1 MKRTVMIFFALALAL
16 TSAYAQPPSRPPA
29 QSNCMLTVR
38 GIRLGMSL
46 EQLLALFPASSKK
59 KETRDVIEKAK
70 TAANN
75 ETVYVAFD
83 PVSEG
88 SSGQF
93 SGVDSVSVGIYKGQ
107 VVDFTVLY
115 GGPTWRTIDEW
126 VNKLAETFKLPNAKG
141 WTEGPSENPNRMLKC
156 KTVIIEA
163 EIQGG
168 GGSIRVR
175 DTEHNKEMEKQKEA
189 GEEKKRRDFKP

>member
-16 TSAYAQPPSRPPA
+16 TSTYAQAPSQPPA

-46 EQLLALFPASSKK
+46 QQLLALFPANSKR
-59 KETRDVIEKAK
+59 KETRDAIEKAR

-83 PVSEG
+83 PASEG
-88 SSGQF
+88 SSEQF
-93 SGVDSVSVGIYKGQ
+93 GGVDSVSAGIYKGQ

-115 GGPTWRTIDEW
+115 VGPTWRTIDEW
-126 VNKLAETFKLPNAKG
+126 VNKLAETFKLPNAKA
-141 WTEGPSENPNRMLKC
+141 WTVGPSENPNRMLTC
-156 KTVIIEA
+156 KTIIVEA

-175 DTEHNKEMEKQKEA
+175 DTEHDKEMENQKEA
-189 GEEKKRRDFKP
+189 REEKKRREFKP

>member
-1 MKRTVMIFFALALAL
+1 MKRTVMIFFALTLVL
-16 TSAYAQPPSRPPA
+16 TPTYAQVPSQPPA

-46 EQLLALFPASSKK
+46 QQLLALFPASSKR
-59 KETRDVIEKAK
+59 KETRDAIEKAK

-75 ETVYVAFD
+75 ETVYVVFD
-83 PVSEG
+83 SASEG
-88 SSGQF
+88 SEQF
-93 SGVDSVSVGIYKGQ
+93 NGVDSVSVGIYKGQ

-115 GGPTWRTIDEW
+115 VGPTWRTIDEW

-141 WTEGPSENPNRMLKC
+141 WTVGPSENPNRMLKC
-156 KTVIIEA
+156 KTVIVEA

-175 DTEHNKEMEKQKEA
+175 DTEHDKEMEKQKEA